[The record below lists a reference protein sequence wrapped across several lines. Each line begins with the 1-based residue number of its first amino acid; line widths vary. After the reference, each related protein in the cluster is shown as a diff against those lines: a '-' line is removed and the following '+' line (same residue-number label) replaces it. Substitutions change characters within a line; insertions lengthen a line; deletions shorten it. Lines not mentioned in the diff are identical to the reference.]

1 MRNANFFLSFFEL
14 MNVISQKTR
23 KFEHKFRRTKILTS
37 VNLMKCMA
45 LWALAASFMSAPA
58 VAQES
63 KMVEQDSV
71 QAVACVWEKGG
82 IAFTSVEPVQIR
94 KNTPQL
100 YEVSADDYMVSL
112 QMIDRDGLEPDQMKE
127 TMQMIAASI
136 GIKDASGIDEIK
148 NLPEIKGHI
157 VEGDLGNNGVYL
169 ITLAP
174 ENSTVAY
181 LMIIVYVEGMEEDI
195 DRIIDSIR
203 KVDK

>member
-1 MRNANFFLSFFEL
+1 

-100 YEVSADDYMVSL
+100 YEVSAEDYMVSL

-136 GIKDASGIDEIK
+136 GIRDASGIDEIK

>member
-1 MRNANFFLSFFEL
+1 MRNTNFFLSFFEL

-58 VAQES
+58 VAERG

-100 YEVSADDYMVSL
+100 YEVSAEDYMVSL

>member
-1 MRNANFFLSFFEL
+1 

-100 YEVSADDYMVSL
+100 YEVSAEDYMVSL

-148 NLPEIKGHI
+148 NLPGIKGHI

-169 ITLAP
+169 ITLVP

>member
-1 MRNANFFLSFFEL
+1 

-100 YEVSADDYMVSL
+100 YEVSAEDYMVSL

-136 GIKDASGIDEIK
+136 GIKDTSGIDEIK

>member
-1 MRNANFFLSFFEL
+1 

-58 VAQES
+58 VAQER

-100 YEVSADDYMVSL
+100 YEVSAEDYMVSL

>member
-1 MRNANFFLSFFEL
+1 

>member
-14 MNVISQKTR
+14 MNAISQKTR

-100 YEVSADDYMVSL
+100 YEVSAEDYMVSL

>member
-100 YEVSADDYMVSL
+100 YEVSAEDYMVSL

>member
-82 IAFTSVEPVQIR
+82 VAFTSVEPVQIR

-100 YEVSADDYMVSL
+100 YEVSAEDYMVSL

>member
-1 MRNANFFLSFFEL
+1 MRNTNFFLSFFEL

-100 YEVSADDYMVSL
+100 YEVSAEDYMVSL

-136 GIKDASGIDEIK
+136 
-148 NLPEIKGHI
+148 
-157 VEGDLGNNGVYL
+157 
-169 ITLAP
+169 T
-174 ENSTVAY
+174 
-181 LMIIVYVEGMEEDI
+181 
-195 DRIIDSIR
+195 
-203 KVDK
+203 KVDGNSGLELGDGEVPGEADVKGNGGLDFEW

>member
-1 MRNANFFLSFFEL
+1 

-100 YEVSADDYMVSL
+100 YEVSAEDYMVSL
-112 QMIDRDGLEPDQMKE
+112 QMIDRDELEPDQMKE

>member
-1 MRNANFFLSFFEL
+1 
-14 MNVISQKTR
+14 
-23 KFEHKFRRTKILTS
+23 
-37 VNLMKCMA
+37 MKCMA
-45 LWALAASFMSAPA
+45 LWALAAAFMSAPA

-100 YEVSADDYMVSL
+100 YEVSAEDYMVSL

>member
-1 MRNANFFLSFFEL
+1 
-14 MNVISQKTR
+14 
-23 KFEHKFRRTKILTS
+23 
-37 VNLMKCMA
+37 MKCMA

-100 YEVSADDYMVSL
+100 YEVSAEDYMVSL

-148 NLPEIKGHI
+148 ILPEIKGHI

>member
-1 MRNANFFLSFFEL
+1 

-100 YEVSADDYMVSL
+100 YEVSAEDYMVSL

-174 ENSTVAY
+174 ESSTVAY

>member
-1 MRNANFFLSFFEL
+1 MNA
-14 MNVISQKTR
+14 ISQKTR

-45 LWALAASFMSAPA
+45 LWALAASFMSVPA

-63 KMVEQDSV
+63 RMVDQDSV
-71 QAVACVWEKGG
+71 QSVACVWEKGG

-100 YEVSADDYMVSL
+100 YEVSAEDYLISL
-112 QMIDRDGLEPDQMKE
+112 QMIDRDGLEPDQLKE
-127 TMQMIAASI
+127 TMQMLAASI
-136 GIKDASGIDEIK
+136 GLKDASGIDEIK
-148 NLPEIKGHI
+148 NLPGIKGHI
-157 VEGDLGNNGVYL
+157 IEGDIRNYGGYL

-181 LMIIVYVEGMEEDI
+181 LMTIVYVEGMEEDI

-203 KVDK
+203 QIGK

>member
-1 MRNANFFLSFFEL
+1 

-45 LWALAASFMSAPA
+45 LWALAVSFMSAPA

-100 YEVSADDYMVSL
+100 YEVSAEDYMVSL

>member
-1 MRNANFFLSFFEL
+1 
-14 MNVISQKTR
+14 
-23 KFEHKFRRTKILTS
+23 
-37 VNLMKCMA
+37 MKCMA

-100 YEVSADDYMVSL
+100 YEVSAEDYMVSL

-195 DRIIDSIR
+195 DSIIDSIR

>member
-1 MRNANFFLSFFEL
+1 

-45 LWALAASFMSAPA
+45 LWALAASFIMSAPA

-100 YEVSADDYMVSL
+100 YEVSAEDYMVSL

>member
-1 MRNANFFLSFFEL
+1 

-82 IAFTSVEPVQIR
+82 ITFTSVEPVQIR

-100 YEVSADDYMVSL
+100 YEVSAEDYMVSL

>member
-1 MRNANFFLSFFEL
+1 

-45 LWALAASFMSAPA
+45 LWALAASFMSALA

>member
-1 MRNANFFLSFFEL
+1 

-100 YEVSADDYMVSL
+100 YEVSAEDYMVSL

-203 KVDK
+203 KVD

>member
-1 MRNANFFLSFFEL
+1 

-100 YEVSADDYMVSL
+100 YEVSAEDYMVSL
-112 QMIDRDGLEPDQMKE
+112 
-127 TMQMIAASI
+127 QMIAASI

>member
-1 MRNANFFLSFFEL
+1 MRNTNFFLSFFEL

-100 YEVSADDYMVSL
+100 YEVSAEDYMVSL

>member
-1 MRNANFFLSFFEL
+1 

-45 LWALAASFMSAPA
+45 LWALAASFMSTPA

-100 YEVSADDYMVSL
+100 YEVSAEDYMVSL

>member
-1 MRNANFFLSFFEL
+1 
-14 MNVISQKTR
+14 
-23 KFEHKFRRTKILTS
+23 
-37 VNLMKCMA
+37 MKCMA

-63 KMVEQDSV
+63 RMVEQDSV

-112 QMIDRDGLEPDQMKE
+112 QMIDRDGLEPDQLKE

-136 GIKDASGIDEIK
+136 GIKDASGIDVIK

-203 KVDK
+203 KVGK

>member
-1 MRNANFFLSFFEL
+1 

-100 YEVSADDYMVSL
+100 YEVSAEDYMVSL

>member
-1 MRNANFFLSFFEL
+1 

-100 YEVSADDYMVSL
+100 YEVSAEDYMVSL
-112 QMIDRDGLEPDQMKE
+112 QMIDRDGLESDQMKE

>member
-1 MRNANFFLSFFEL
+1 
-14 MNVISQKTR
+14 
-23 KFEHKFRRTKILTS
+23 
-37 VNLMKCMA
+37 MKCMA

-100 YEVSADDYMVSL
+100 YEVSAEDYMVSL

-181 LMIIVYVEGMEEDI
+181 LMIIVYVEGMEGDI

>member
-1 MRNANFFLSFFEL
+1 

-100 YEVSADDYMVSL
+100 YEVSAEDYMVSL

-169 ITLAP
+169 ITLVP
-174 ENSTVAY
+174 EKSTVAY

>member
-1 MRNANFFLSFFEL
+1 

-63 KMVEQDSV
+63 KLVEQDSV

-100 YEVSADDYMVSL
+100 YEVSAEDYMVSL

>member
-1 MRNANFFLSFFEL
+1 

-100 YEVSADDYMVSL
+100 YEVSAEDYMVSL

-169 ITLAP
+169 ITLEP

>member
-1 MRNANFFLSFFEL
+1 

-45 LWALAASFMSAPA
+45 LWALAASFMSAPT

-82 IAFTSVEPVQIR
+82 ITFTSVEPVQIR

-100 YEVSADDYMVSL
+100 YEVSAEDYMVSL

>member
-1 MRNANFFLSFFEL
+1 

-100 YEVSADDYMVSL
+100 YEVSAEDYMVSL
-112 QMIDRDGLEPDQMKE
+112 QMIDRDGLEYDQMKE

>member
-1 MRNANFFLSFFEL
+1 
-14 MNVISQKTR
+14 
-23 KFEHKFRRTKILTS
+23 
-37 VNLMKCMA
+37 MKCMA

-112 QMIDRDGLEPDQMKE
+112 QMIDRDGLEPDQLKE

>member
-100 YEVSADDYMVSL
+100 YEVSAEDYMVSL
-112 QMIDRDGLEPDQMKE
+112 QMIDRDGLEPDQLKE
-127 TMQMIAASI
+127 TMQMIVASI

>member
-1 MRNANFFLSFFEL
+1 

-100 YEVSADDYMVSL
+100 YEVSAEDYMVSL

-181 LMIIVYVEGMEEDI
+181 LMIIVYVEGMEGDI

>member
-1 MRNANFFLSFFEL
+1 

-100 YEVSADDYMVSL
+100 YEVSAEDYMVSL
-112 QMIDRDGLEPDQMKE
+112 QMIDRDGLEPDLMKE

>member
-1 MRNANFFLSFFEL
+1 
-14 MNVISQKTR
+14 
-23 KFEHKFRRTKILTS
+23 
-37 VNLMKCMA
+37 MKCMA

>member
-100 YEVSADDYMVSL
+100 YEVSAEDYMVSL
-112 QMIDRDGLEPDQMKE
+112 QMIDRDGLESDQMKE